1 MQRITTFLTYN
12 DQAEEAAN
20 LYTSVFPNSRILNVS
35 RYGEGGPMP
44 AGMAMSAEFE
54 LDGQR
59 FMALNGG
66 PHFTFADGISLFVSC
81 QTQQE
86 VDELWDNLSAGGEP
100 GRCGWLK
107 DKFGVS
113 WQIIPN
119 ALGEL
124 LGDPNPQK
132 AQAAMQAMLQMSK
145 IDIPT
150 LRRAH
155 EQAG

>member
-12 DQAEEAAN
+12 NQAEEAAN
-20 LYTSVFPNSRILNVS
+20 LYTSVFPNSKILNIS

-44 AGMAMSAEFE
+44 AGTAMSAEFE
-54 LDGQR
+54 LEGQR
-59 FMALNGG
+59 FVALNGG
-66 PHFTFADGISLFVSC
+66 PYFSFSAGISLFVSC

-86 VDELWDNLSAGGEP
+86 VDDLWEKLSAGGEP

-113 WQIIPN
+113 WQIIPT

-124 LGDPNPQK
+124 LGDKDPQK
-132 AQAAMQAMLQMSK
+132 AQNAMQAMLQMSK
-145 IDIPT
+145 IDIAA
-150 LRRAH
+150 LRAAAA
-155 EQAG
+155 QA